1 MYNPPIRR
9 VIMNRL
15 FLIKRSGT
23 VIAGVAVVATLIY
36 VLADSYIDAR
46 YAAEPENRELFEK
59 LTVAL
64 LFTVFISGMFAMVR
78 VMRRLDTQA
87 KERDEKYRTYINNS
101 PDPIIVCD
109 RTGRITESN
118 FAMERLS
125 GYSGAELA
133 SMTVQ
138 QMWADESVK
147 QGYAALAKMLTTDS
161 LDVTL
166 KYLKKD
172 GADYYLSCHA
182 VRVGER
188 FLVMCRDMTSYVIMD
203 SHIRQIHDELKE
215 KVEEELKK
223 RHRQEQLI
231 ENQKKMADMSKLL
244 SAIAHQWRQPL
255 NILSL
260 YNIDLNDTYRAGGLD
275 DKYMDNY
282 NAVVSST
289 IEKMSD
295 IIDDF
300 RLFFVPEKTDTQ
312 FCVTTEIL
320 DVLSILQAQMNYL
333 GITIELRCICD
344 RQHYVCRN
352 VTTCPDCAYRSAYAR
367 GEQDRFRH
375 VILNIIYNS
384 IDAISEKSAVQT
396 GHKGRIVI
404 SVACIHDKVRI
415 VIADNGIGI
424 APEIKDKVFEPYFST
439 KAEGKGAGIGL
450 FMSGMIIKE
459 QMKGDIELAGTEEGA
474 EAVIT
479 LPAVP
484 VSPQ

>member
-1 MYNPPIRR
+1 
-9 VIMNRL
+9 MNRL

-23 VIAGVAVVATLIY
+23 VILTVAVIAILIY
-36 VLADSYIDAR
+36 ILADSYIDAR
-46 YAAEPENRELFEK
+46 YAADPVNREFFEK

-64 LFTVFISGMFAMVR
+64 LFTVFISGMFAMIR

-118 FAMERLS
+118 LAMERMS
-125 GYSGAELA
+125 GYNGAELA
-133 SMTVQ
+133 SMTIQ
-138 QMWADESVK
+138 QMWAVESVK
-147 QGYAALAKMLTTDS
+147 QGYAALAKMLTTDC

-215 KVEEELKK
+215 KVEEELQK

-260 YNIDLNDTYRAGGLD
+260 YNIDLNDTYRSGGLN
-275 DKYMDNY
+275 DKYMDDY

-300 RLFFVPEKTDTQ
+300 RLFFVPEKSDTR

-320 DVLSILQAQMNYL
+320 DVLSILQAQLNYL
-333 GITIELRCICD
+333 GITIELGCICD
-344 RQHYVCRN
+344 KHHYVCRN
-352 VTTCPDCAYRSAYAR
+352 ATTCPDCVYRSAYAC

-375 VILNIIYNS
+375 VILNLIYNS
-384 IDAISEKSAVQT
+384 IDAISERSSAET
-396 GHKGRIVI
+396 GHKGRIII
-404 SVACIHDKVRI
+404 SVACIQDKVRI
-415 VIADNGIGI
+415 VIADNGTGI

-439 KAEGKGAGIGL
+439 KEEGKGAGIGL
-450 FMSGMIIKE
+450 FMSRMVIKE
-459 QMKGDIELAGTEEGA
+459 QMRGDIELNGTKDGA

-479 LPAVP
+479 LPAVS
-484 VSPQ
+484 VIPQ

>member
-1 MYNPPIRR
+1 MK
-9 VIMNRL
+9 RL
-15 FLIKRSGT
+15 FLIKRSGI
-23 VIAGVAVVATLIY
+23 VILAVAVISIVIY
-36 VLADSYIDAR
+36 IIADTYIDAR
-46 YAAEPENRELFEK
+46 FAGNDVEREFFEK

-64 LFTVFISGMFAMVR
+64 LFMVFILGMFGMMR
-78 VMRRLDTQA
+78 VMRRLDCQA

-109 RTGRITESN
+109 RTGRIVETN
-118 FAMERLS
+118 PAMEKLS
-125 GYSGAELA
+125 GYNAAEIA
-133 SMTVQ
+133 AMPIQ

-166 KYLKKD
+166 KYVKKD

-182 VRVGER
+182 VRVGDDR

-203 SHIRQIHDELKE
+203 NHVRKMHEELKD

-223 RHRQEQLI
+223 RHRQEHLI

-300 RLFFVPEKTDTQ
+300 RLFFVPEKTGTQ

-320 DVLSILQAQMNYL
+320 DVLSILQAQLNYL
-333 GITIELRCICD
+333 GIGIELKCICGK
-344 RQHYVCRN
+344 QHYVCRN
-352 VTTCPDCAYRSAYAR
+352 VTTCPDCRYRSAYAC

-384 IDAISEKSAVQT
+384 IDAINERHAADA
-396 GHKGRIVI
+396 GHKGKITV
-404 SVACIHDKVRI
+404 SVSCIQDKVRI
-415 VIADNGIGI
+415 GIADNGTGVS
-424 APEIKDKVFEPYFST
+424 EEVREKVFEPYFST
-439 KAEGKGAGIGL
+439 KGEGKGAGIGL
-450 FMSGMIIKE
+450 FMSRMIIRE
-459 QMKGDIELAGTEEGA
+459 QMKGSIELLDTGDGA

-479 LPAVP
+479 LPAITVE